1 MGNNLLS
8 LLFFVASALPV
19 DQEKIILIQND
30 IFEISLNSSELQA
43 QFLEVEFEEAT
54 GNLHMVT
61 KQEMHS
67 MIVYQNEEI
76 VFMLPVM
83 SDRVTLGSSI
93 FDDGG
98 SYQLGFKF
106 KDASELAFAA
116 MVMN

>member
-8 LLFFVASALPV
+8 LLFFVATALPV
-19 DQEKIILIQND
+19 DQEKIILIQTD
-30 IFEISLNSSELQA
+30 HFEISLDSAEFEA
-43 QFLEVEFEEAT
+43 QFLEVDYETST
-54 GNLHMVT
+54 GNIQMVT

-83 SDRVTLGSSI
+83 SDRVTLGSSL

-98 SYQLGFKF
+98 IYQLGFKF